1 MHQLRNLGHTMADKK
16 TAARRGKRG
25 RPRPAKP
32 ADLYA
37 AVDLGTNNC
46 RLLVA
51 TPHGKTFRVVDS
63 HSQIARLGEGLHET
77 GRLSDA
83 SIERALDALKAIR
96 RKLKSHG
103 VGKVRCIATE
113 ACRKA
118 ENGAEFI
125 QRVHEETGLTFKI
138 IGAKEEARLASIGC
152 HDLIGDDAPSV
163 LVVDIGG
170 GSTELSWLNA
180 ELARANGLHGLI
192 QRAPIQ
198 NWTSLPLGVVTLTEA
213 YAHLPDA
220 DAYQAMLDHCGDVIE
235 TWQGTA
241 AIRSAMKLRGAHL
254 IGTSGTVT
262 CLAGVHLK
270 LDRYRR
276 DRVDGTWMNR
286 TAGEK
291 VLGMLRAAGPE
302 GRAALPTIGEERA
315 GLMLAGCAI
324 LDALW
329 RAYPAGRLRV
339 GDRGL
344 REGLLLSMMYGKKPS
359 RRNRRGGGGKRRNR
373 DGRDKPSASEAGHD
387 G

>member
-373 DGRDKPSASEAGHD
+373 DDRDKPSASEAGHD

>member
-1 MHQLRNLGHTMADKK
+1 MADKK
-16 TAARRGKRG
+16 AAGRRGYRA
-25 RPRPAKP
+25 RPGNGKATN
-32 ADLYA
+32 LYA

-51 TPHGKTFRVVDS
+51 QPHGKTFRVVDS

-83 SIERALDALKAIR
+83 SVERALDALKAIR
-96 RKLKSHG
+96 RKLKYHG
-103 VGKVRCIATE
+103 VGRVRCIATE

-118 ENGAEFI
+118 ENGDEFI
-125 QRVHEETGLTFKI
+125 RRAHRETGLTLKI

-152 HDLIGDDAPSV
+152 HDLIGEDAPSV

-180 ELARANGLHGLI
+180 ERARQGGLDGLVR
-192 QRAPIQ
+192 RAPIQ

-213 YAHLPDA
+213 FYHLPEA
-220 DAYQAMLDHCGDVIE
+220 ESYAAMLAHAAAVIDG
-235 TWQGTA
+235 WKGTP
-241 AIRSAMKLRGAHL
+241 AIRKAMQANGAHL

-276 DRVDGTWMNR
+276 DRVDGTWLSRANGD
-286 TAGEK
+286 A
-291 VLGMLRAAGPE
+291 VLALMKEAGPA
-302 GRAALPTIGEERA
+302 GRAAMPTIGEERA

-324 LDALW
+324 LEALW
-329 RAYPAGRLRV
+329 NAYPAARMRV

-344 REGLLLSMMYGKKPS
+344 REGLLLSMMYGRKKP
-359 RRNRRGGGGKRRNR
+359 RRRRRARPDKSS
-373 DGRDKPSASEAGHD
+373 DGAPVSPQGSEDSHD

>member
-220 DAYQAMLDHCGDVIE
+220 DAYQAMLDHCSDVIE

-373 DGRDKPSASEAGHD
+373 DGRDSPSASEAGHD

>member
-1 MHQLRNLGHTMADKK
+1 MADKK

-359 RRNRRGGGGKRRNR
+359 RRNRRGGGDKRRNR